1 MTSPT
6 PPADDRPGLPPR
18 RLLLGASPALRRYR
32 AARGYGGAYVP
43 VWIEGE
49 ERLLEAA
56 RGEPPRSVVVVDAL
70 AADGAGPNPFVRRL
84 IEAAPMVPVIA
95 ALPLHPQHVPAAWA
109 LLDWEVSEL
118 LDLEME
124 PTSRE
129 LAQRAAGAHARPFK
143 RVLEA
148 GLSRYV
154 SGHAL
159 VLLRG
164 AAEVVVDGGTRAE
177 LARLFGVRE
186 RTVASLCAR
195 EALPQPRRLLS
206 WLRVLLALALVDQP
220 GRGVRGAAR
229 AAGYADQSSLRR
241 AAAALLDPGA
251 PRTFSGAL
259 ARFDAELRDDRER
272 LREDRRRRRLE
283 GGGSPLLL

>member
-1 MTSPT
+1 MTSSAQS
-6 PPADDRPGLPPR
+6 ADDRPGLPPR
-18 RLLLGASPALRRYR
+18 RLLLGASPALRKYR
-32 AARGYGGAYVP
+32 PARGYGRAYVP

-49 ERLLEAA
+49 EPLLEAA

-70 AADGAGPNPFVRRL
+70 TADGAGPNPLVRRL

-118 LDLEME
+118 LDVEME
-124 PTSRE
+124 PTSRM
-129 LAQRAAGAHARPFK
+129 LAYRAGTAHARPFK
-143 RVLEA
+143 RLLEA

-177 LARLFGVRE
+177 LARLFGVRD
-186 RTVASLCAR
+186 RTVAALCTR
-195 EALPQPRRLLS
+195 EALPHPRRLLS
-206 WLRVLLALALVDQP
+206 WLRVLLALAHLGQP
-220 GRGVRGAAR
+220 GRGMASAAR

-241 AAAALLDPGA
+241 AAAALLDPGV
-251 PRTFSGAL
+251 PRTFAGAL
-259 ARFDAELRDDRER
+259 ARFDAELRDCRER

-283 GGGSPLLL
+283 GGTPFPL